1 MGNKPYKTYQEEAI
15 ININENKRVPT
26 FYGPLQ
32 VWPMVY
38 KLYIGINLAII
49 MKQYGANTSQMCLA
63 LPMEYKKRHKEK
75 QIRKLIQSPSKRRS
89 DVTPGGA
96 GQAPFRCNAG
106 TKDFVSKE
114 PP

>member
-1 MGNKPYKTYQEEAI
+1 MGSAQLIMRQAGADITGQ
-15 ININENKRVPT
+15 
-26 FYGPLQ
+26 LQ
-32 VWPMVY
+32 VRPMLY
-38 KLYIGINLAII
+38 TLYIDINLRVVK
-49 MKQYGANTSQMCLA
+49 MLHTYNKQ
-63 LPMEYKKRHKEK
+63 

-114 PP
+114 PPQCTLNISHQKCHHPPPTLTVHRPPN